1 VQRVFNHFNVEGS
14 VFLKRDFPKNK
25 ASDHQSLINY
35 SSVNQSNILSKPSTI
50 WLFKMA
56 LRDSRRNR
64 GRLLLF
70 IASIVIGIA
79 ALVAINSFSENLQ
92 KDIAN
97 EAKSL
102 LGADL
107 VVQGNQTAPDSI
119 RQLFELMGPTRESET
134 ASLVSMAY
142 FPKNGGTRLSQIR
155 AQKGGFPFF
164 GKLATEPVEAEAT
177 FKKVASMSEDETPPA
192 IALVEKTLMLQFDL
206 KVGDTVRVGNVPF
219 KIEGQLNAAPGRSGI
234 AGTIAPVVYIPKAYI
249 GQTNLIQPGS
259 LVQYEYYFEFPPTAN
274 VEDDVATLL
283 RPGLENTPFEFDTV
297 EERQEDVSEA
307 FASMNTFLNLVGFIA
322 LLLGCIGVA
331 SSVHI
336 YIRDKMASIAVLR
349 CLGVKGWQAFQIY
362 LIQVIALG
370 LAGGVLGATL
380 GSLLQISLP
389 AVLGD
394 FLPVAN
400 VSADVSWSAMGIGIL
415 TGLGITVLF
424 ALLPLLAIRKVSPL
438 RTLRASYEEDT
449 SGSDPLRWVVYV
461 LIFLFICGFTFLQ
474 TKSWETMYFPVGI
487 GAAFLILTGV
497 AKGLIWA
504 VRKFFPRNWSFEMR
518 QGIANLYRPNN
529 QTLILIVTIGLGTA
543 LISTLFLVQNL
554 LLKQVEYTGSG
565 DVPNMIVFD
574 IQPKQKEGVAQLT
587 KANDLPVRQLV
598 PIVTMRVDNIDGITQ
613 EMHVRDSARIAWRAE
628 RDKAR
633 AEGREPE
640 EPRRGD
646 DDAPQERR
654 FRSDWV
660 YEREYRVTYRDTL
673 IDTEKIVEGEWH
685 GTVGDDGIIYV
696 SLSDRIARSMKAKV
710 GMPITFNV
718 QGALIETVVGSIRE
732 VDFRRVQTNFF
743 VVFPKGVLEDAPQI
757 YVIVSKVESE
767 EQSAKYQQQLV
778 KDYPNVSVIDLTQ
791 ILKSVESVLDKI
803 SFVIRFMA
811 LFSILTGLVVLISSV
826 VLSKFQRIQE
836 SVLLRTLGA
845 KRKQIIRINAI
856 EYFFLGSLATL
867 TGIGLSIIG
876 SWALAIYSLDI
887 PYEPNLLP
895 VLYVFL
901 GITGLTMLIGLLNT
915 REVVNKPPLEVLRK
929 EV

>member
-1 VQRVFNHFNVEGS
+1 M
-14 VFLKRDFPKNK
+14 
-25 ASDHQSLINY
+25 
-35 SSVNQSNILSKPSTI
+35 SKPSTF
-50 WLFKMA
+50 WLLKMA
-56 LRDSRRNR
+56 WRDSRRNR

-92 KDIAN
+92 KDIAS
-97 EAKSL
+97 EAKGL

-107 VVQGNQTAPDSI
+107 QVEGNQPVPDSI
-119 RQLFELMGPTRESET
+119 QQIFDLLGPLRQSET

-142 FPKNGGTRLSQIR
+142 FPKNEGTRLSQIR
-155 AQKGGFPFF
+155 AQAGAYPFF
-164 GKLATEPVEAEAT
+164 GKIATEPAEAESD
-177 FKKVASMSEDETPPA
+177 FRRLASLPTDEMPPPV
-192 IALVEKTLMLQFDL
+192 ALVEKTLMLQFAL
-206 KVGDTVRVGNVPF
+206 EVGDSVRVGEVF
-219 KIEGQLNAAPGRSGI
+219 FEIIGQLNAAPGRSGI
-234 AGTIAPVVYIPKAYI
+234 AGSVAPVVYIPKAYLP
-249 GQTNLIQPGS
+249 QTNLIQPGS
-259 LVQYEYYFEFPPTAN
+259 LVGYQYHFEFPEGTN
-274 VEDDVATLL
+274 MEDDVTTIL
-283 RPGLENTPFEFDTV
+283 RPALEDTSFGYDTV
-297 EERQEDVSEA
+297 EERQEDLSEA
-307 FASMNTFLNLVGFIA
+307 FSSMNVFLNLVGFIA

-336 YIRDKMASIAVLR
+336 YIRDKMSSIAVLR

-362 LIQVIALG
+362 MIQVIALG
-370 LAGGVLGATL
+370 LAGGILGAAL

-394 FLPVAN
+394 FLPVGN
-400 VSADVSWSAMGIGIL
+400 VSADVSFSAMGLGII

-449 SGSDPLRWVVYV
+449 SGNDPLRWVVYL
-461 LIFLFICGFTFLQ
+461 LIALFICGFTFLQ
-474 TKSWETMYFPVGI
+474 TKSWESLFFPVGI
-487 GAAFLILTGV
+487 GVAFLALTGV
-497 AKGLIWA
+497 AKLLTWG
-504 VRKFFPRNWSFEMR
+504 VRRFFPKNWSFVWR

-529 QTLILIVTIGLGTA
+529 QTLILIVTIGLGAA

-574 IQPKQKEGVAQLT
+574 IQPPQRDGVVKLT
-587 KANDLPVRQLV
+587 KANDLPVKQLV
-598 PIVTMRVDNIDGITQ
+598 PIVTMRVADIDGVTQ
-613 EMHVRDSARIAWRAE
+613 EMHVRDSARIAWREE
-628 RDKAR
+628 RKKAR
-633 AEGREPE
+633 EEGREPE
-640 EPRRGD
+640 SRREEGG
-646 DDAPQERR
+646 ERR

-660 YEREYRVTYRDTL
+660 FEREYRVTYRDTL
-673 IDTEKIVEGEWH
+673 IDTEEITEGEWQ
-685 GTVGDDGIIYV
+685 GTVGEDGIIYV
-696 SLSDRIARSMKAKV
+696 SLSERIANSMKAKV
-710 GMPITFNV
+710 GTKITFNV
-718 QGALIETVVGSIRE
+718 QGALIETVVGSIRD

-743 VVFPKGVLEDAPQI
+743 VVFPKGVLEQAPQI
-757 YVIVSKVESE
+757 YVVISKVDSE

-778 KDYPNVSVIDLTQ
+778 KNFPNVSVIDLTQ
-791 ILKSVESVLDKI
+791 ILKSVESILGKI

-845 KRKQIIRINAI
+845 KKKQILRINAI

-876 SWALAIYSLDI
+876 SWALAKFSLDI
-887 PYEPNLLP
+887 PFEPNLWP
-895 VLYVFL
+895 ALYVFL
-901 GITGLTMLIGLLNT
+901 GITGLTMLIGLLNS
-915 REVVNKPPLEVLRK
+915 REVVSKPPLEVLRK

>member
-1 VQRVFNHFNVEGS
+1 
-14 VFLKRDFPKNK
+14 
-25 ASDHQSLINY
+25 
-35 SSVNQSNILSKPSTI
+35 
-50 WLFKMA
+50 MA

-92 KDIAN
+92 KDIGN

-107 VVQGNQTAPDSI
+107 LVRGNQPAPDSI
-119 RQLFELMGPTRESET
+119 RQLFELMGPLRESET
-134 ASLVSMAY
+134 VSLVSMAF

-155 AQKGGFPFF
+155 AQKGAFPFF
-164 GKLATEPVEAEAT
+164 GKLATEPAEAEAT
-177 FKKVASMSEDETPPA
+177 FKKVASMSEGEMPPA
-192 IALVEKTLMLQFDL
+192 IALVEKTLMLQFAL
-206 KVGDTVRVGNVPF
+206 QVGDTVRVGNVPF

-249 GQTNLIQPGS
+249 QQTNLIQPGS
-259 LVQYEYYFEFPPTAN
+259 LVQYEYHFELPPTNNA
-274 VEDDVATLL
+274 EDDVTTLL
-283 RPGLENTPFEFDTV
+283 RPGLENTSFEFDTV
-297 EERQEDVSEA
+297 AERQEDVSEA
-307 FASMNTFLNLVGFIA
+307 FSSMNTFLNLVGFIA

-362 LIQVIALG
+362 LIQVVALG
-370 LAGGVLGATL
+370 LAGGVLGALL

-400 VSADVSWSAMGIGIL
+400 VSADVSWSAMGIGVV
-415 TGLGITVLF
+415 TGLSITVLF

-438 RTLRASYEEDT
+438 RTLRASYEADT
-449 SGSDPLRWVVYV
+449 SGTDPLRWVVYV
-461 LIFLFICGFTFLQ
+461 LIFIFVCGFTLLQ
-474 TKSWETMYFPVGI
+474 TGRLETLYFPVGI
-487 GAAFLILTGV
+487 GLAFLALTGV
-497 AKGLIWA
+497 AKALMWA
-504 VRKFFPRNWSFEMR
+504 VRNFFPRNWSFEMR

-529 QTLILIVTIGLGTA
+529 QTLILMVTIGLGTA

-574 IQPKQKEGVAQLT
+574 IQPKQKEGVARLT

-628 RDKAR
+628 REKAR

-640 EPRRGD
+640 EPQRRGD

-673 IDTEKIVEGEWH
+673 IDTEKILEGEWH

-743 VVFPKGVLEDAPQI
+743 VVFPKGVLEEAPQI

-791 ILKSVESVLDKI
+791 ILKSVESVLSKI

-876 SWALAIYSLDI
+876 SWALAKWSLEI

-895 VLYVFL
+895 VIYVFL

>member
-1 VQRVFNHFNVEGS
+1 
-14 VFLKRDFPKNK
+14 
-25 ASDHQSLINY
+25 
-35 SSVNQSNILSKPSTI
+35 
-50 WLFKMA
+50 MA

-92 KDIAN
+92 KDIGN

-107 VVQGNQTAPDSI
+107 VVTGNQPAPDSI
-119 RQLFELMGPTRESET
+119 QQVFDLLGPVRQAET
-134 ASLVSMAY
+134 VSLVSMAY

-155 AQKGGFPFF
+155 AQHGAFPFF
-164 GKLATEPVEAEAT
+164 GKLSTEPAEAEKT
-177 FKKVASMSEDETPPA
+177 FRDEASRPEGEMPPA
-192 IALVEKTLMLQFDL
+192 IALVEKTLMLQFSL
-206 KVGDTVRVGNVPF
+206 QVGDTVKVGEVPF
-219 KIEGQLNAAPGRSGI
+219 KIVGRLNAAPGRSGI

-249 GQTNLIQPGS
+249 KQTNLVQPGS
-259 LVQYEYYFEFPPTAN
+259 LVEYQYHFEFPFETN
-274 VEDDVATLL
+274 VEDDVTTIL
-283 RPGLENTPFEFDTV
+283 RPALENTSFEFDTV
-297 EERQEDVSEA
+297 AERQQNVSEA
-307 FASMNTFLNLVGFIA
+307 FTNMNTFLNLVGFIA

-349 CLGVKGWQAFQIY
+349 CMGVKGWQAFQIY
-362 LIQVIALG
+362 LIQVVALG
-370 LAGGVLGATL
+370 LAGGILGAAL
-380 GSLLQISLP
+380 GSLLQVSLP

-394 FLPVAN
+394 FLPVAD
-400 VSADVSWSAMGIGIL
+400 VSAEVSWSAMGIGIL

-449 SGSDPLRWVVYV
+449 SGTDPLKWVVYAM
-461 LIFLFICGFTFLQ
+461 IFLFICGFTLLQ
-474 TKSWETMYFPVGI
+474 THSVETLFFPVGI
-487 GAAFLILTGV
+487 GVAFLALTGAARLLV
-497 AKGLIWA
+497 WA
-504 VRKFFPRNWSFEMR
+504 VRKYFPTKWSFVWR

-529 QTLILIVTIGLGTA
+529 QTLILVVTIGLGAA
-543 LISTLFLVQNL
+543 LISTLFLVQDL

-574 IQPKQKEGVAQLT
+574 IQPQQKEQVVKLT
-587 KANDLPVRQLV
+587 EANKLPVKQLV
-598 PIVTMRVDNIDGITQ
+598 PIVTIRVDNIDGITQ
-613 EMHVRDSARIAWRAE
+613 EMHVRDTARIAWREE
-628 RDKAR
+628 RKKAR
-633 AEGREPE
+633 EEGREPE
-640 EPRRGD
+640 RRRGGGD
-646 DDAPQERR
+646 NTERR

-673 IDTEKIVEGEWH
+673 IDTEKIKEGEWH
-685 GTVGDDGIIYV
+685 GTVGEDGIIYV
-696 SLSDRIARSMKAKV
+696 SLAERIARSMKAKV
-710 GMPITFNV
+710 GTKITFNV

-732 VDFRRVQTNFF
+732 VDFKRVQTNFF
-743 VVFPKGVLEDAPQI
+743 VVFPVGVLEQAPQI
-757 YVIVSKVESE
+757 YVVISKVDSE

-778 KDYPNVSVIDLTQ
+778 KDFPNVSVIDLTQ

-845 KRKQIIRINAI
+845 KRRQIIRINAV

-867 TGIGLSIIG
+867 AGIGLSIIG
-876 SWALAIYSLDI
+876 SWALATWSLEI

-895 VLYVFL
+895 ALYVFV
-901 GITGLTMLIGLLNT
+901 GITGLTMLIGLLNS

>member
-1 VQRVFNHFNVEGS
+1 
-14 VFLKRDFPKNK
+14 
-25 ASDHQSLINY
+25 
-35 SSVNQSNILSKPSTI
+35 
-50 WLFKMA
+50 MA

-92 KDIAN
+92 RDIAN

-119 RQLFELMGPTRESET
+119 RQLFELLGPIRQSET

-155 AQKGGFPFF
+155 AQEGAFPFF
-164 GKLATEPVEAEAT
+164 GKLATEPIEAETT
-177 FKKVASMSEDETPPA
+177 FKKVVSMSKDEMPPA
-192 IALVEKTLMLQFDL
+192 IALVEKTLMLQFAL
-206 KVGDTVRVGNVPF
+206 EVGDTVRVGNVPF

-234 AGTIAPVVYIPKAYI
+234 AGAIAPVVYIPKAYI
-249 GQTNLIQPGS
+249 QQTNLIQPGS
-259 LVQYEYYFEFPPTAN
+259 LVFYQYHFEFPEETN
-274 VEDDVATLL
+274 MEDEVVTML
-283 RPGLENTPFEFDTV
+283 RPALENTSFEFDTV
-297 EERQEDVSEA
+297 AERQEDVSEA
-307 FASMNTFLNLVGFIA
+307 FTSMNVFLNLVGFIA

-336 YIRDKMASIAVLR
+336 YIRDKMSSIAVLR

-370 LAGGVLGATL
+370 LAGGVLGAAL
-380 GSLLQISLP
+380 GSFLQISLP

-394 FLPVAN
+394 FLPIDG
-400 VSADVSWSAMGIGIL
+400 VSADISWSAMGMGVL

-438 RTLRASYEEDT
+438 RTLRASYEDDT
-449 SGSDPLRWVVYV
+449 SGRDPLRWAVYA
-461 LIFLFICGFTFLQ
+461 LIFLFVCGFTLLQ
-474 TKSWETMYFPVGI
+474 TKSWETLYFPVGI
-487 GAAFLILTGV
+487 GVAFLALTGV
-497 AKGLIWA
+497 AKALTWA
-504 VRKFFPRNWSFEMR
+504 VRKFFPRNWTFELR
-518 QGIANLYRPNN
+518 QGISNLYRPNN
-529 QTLILIVTIGLGTA
+529 QTLILIVTIGLGSA

-574 IQPKQKEGVAQLT
+574 IQPKQKEGVAVLT
-587 KANDLPVRQLV
+587 KAHDLPVRQLV
-598 PIVTMRVDNIDGITQ
+598 PIVTIRVDNIDGITQ
-613 EMHVRDSARIAWRAE
+613 EMHVRDSARIAWREE
-628 RDKAR
+628 RRKAR
-633 AEGREPE
+633 EEGREPE
-640 EPRRGD
+640 RPQQRGGD

-660 YEREYRVTYRDTL
+660 FEREYRVTYRDTL
-673 IDTEKIVEGEWH
+673 IETEKILEGEWR

-696 SLSDRIARSMKAKV
+696 SLSERIARSMKAKV
-710 GMPITFNV
+710 GTTITFNV
-718 QGALIETVVGSIRE
+718 QGALIETVVGSIRD

-743 VVFPKGVLEDAPQI
+743 VVFPKGVLEEAPQI
-757 YVIVSKVESE
+757 FVIVSKVESE

-778 KDYPNVSVIDLTQ
+778 KSYPNVSIIDLTQ
-791 ILKSVESVLDKI
+791 ILKSVESVLNKI

-876 SWALAIYSLDI
+876 SWALAIFSLKI
-887 PYEPNLLP
+887 PYEPNLWP

>member
-1 VQRVFNHFNVEGS
+1 
-14 VFLKRDFPKNK
+14 
-25 ASDHQSLINY
+25 
-35 SSVNQSNILSKPSTI
+35 
-50 WLFKMA
+50 MA
-56 LRDSRRNR
+56 WRDSRRNR

-92 KDIAN
+92 KDIAT

-107 VVQGNQTAPDSI
+107 QVEGNEPVPDSI
-119 RQLFELMGPTRESET
+119 QQVFDLMGPIHQSET
-134 ASLVSMAY
+134 VSLVSMAY
-142 FPKNGGTRLSQIR
+142 FPKNDGTRLSQIR
-155 AQKGGFPFF
+155 AQAGAYPFF
-164 GKLATEPVEAEAT
+164 GKLATEPANAESE
-177 FKKVASMSEDETPPA
+177 FRKMASLPDGDMPPP
-192 IALVEKTLMLQFDL
+192 IALVEKTLMLQFAL
-206 KVGDTVRVGNVPF
+206 EVGDSVRVGNVF
-219 KIEGQLNAAPGRSGI
+219 FEIIGQLNSAPGRSGI
-234 AGTIAPVVYIPKAYI
+234 AGSLAPVVYIPKAYI
-249 GQTNLIQPGS
+249 QRTNLVQPGS
-259 LVQYEYYFEFPPTAN
+259 LVEYQYHFEFPEGTN
-274 VEDDVATLL
+274 VEDDAKTIL
-283 RPGLENTPFEFDTV
+283 RPALEDTPFGFDTV
-297 EERQEDVSEA
+297 GERQQNVSEA
-307 FASMNTFLNLVGFIA
+307 FTSMNTFLNLVGFIA

-336 YIRDKMASIAVLR
+336 YIRDKMGSIAVLR

-362 LIQVIALG
+362 LIQVVALG
-370 LAGGVLGATL
+370 LAGGILGAAL
-380 GSLLQISLP
+380 GSLLQVSLP
-389 AVLGD
+389 LVLGD
-394 FLPVAN
+394 FLPVGN
-400 VSADVSWSAMGIGIL
+400 VSADVSWQAMAIGIL

-449 SGSDPLRWVVYV
+449 SGRDPLRWVVYA
-461 LIFLFICGFTFLQ
+461 LIFLFACGFTYLQ
-474 TKSWETMYFPVGI
+474 TGSVESLYFPVGI
-487 GAAFLILTGV
+487 GVAFFALTGV
-497 AKGLIWA
+497 AKALIWA
-504 VRKFFPRNWSFEMR
+504 VRKFFPRNWSFVWR

-529 QTLILIVTIGLGTA
+529 QTLILIVTIGLGAA

-565 DVPNMIVFD
+565 NMPNMIVFD
-574 IQPKQKEGVAQLT
+574 IQPQQKEGVVQLT

-598 PIVTMRVDNIDGITQ
+598 PIVTIRVDEIDGVTH
-613 EMHVRDSARIAWRAE
+613 EMHVRDSARIVRREE
-628 RDKAR
+628 RRKAR
-633 AEGREPE
+633 EEGREPE
-640 EPRRGD
+640 RPQQQRGD
-646 DDAPQERR
+646 DGEPQERE

-660 YEREYRVTYRDTL
+660 YEREYRVTYRDT
-673 IDTEKIVEGEWH
+673 IIESEKITDGEWH

-696 SLSDRIARSMKAKV
+696 SISDRIARNMKAKV
-710 GMPITFNV
+710 GSKITFNV

-732 VDFRRVQTNFF
+732 VDFKRLQTNFF
-743 VVFPKGVLEDAPQI
+743 VVFPKGVLEEAPQI
-757 YVIVSKVESE
+757 YVVISKVESE

-791 ILKSVESVLDKI
+791 ILKSVKSVLDKI

-845 KRKQIIRINAI
+845 KKRQILRINTI

-876 SWALAIYSLDI
+876 SWALAKFTLDI
-887 PYEPNLLP
+887 PFEPDLLP
-895 VLYVFL
+895 VLYVFF
-901 GITGLTMLIGLLNT
+901 GITGLTMLIGLLNS
-915 REVVNKPPLEVLRK
+915 REVVSKPPLEVLRK